1 MKSLLKPRALLKP
14 LALVLPL
21 ALAACTGGTATAP
34 TPTPTPSSAASA
46 APSAAPT
53 PHNTNQAEQEACEHL
68 PGGPAVAVTGT
79 LEAAVAPEVKADHQ
93 RYDVTFVA
101 GPGGNTGTVRFN
113 SPEAVEW
120 SFIMN
125 QNVPIQVRDAAGVAL
140 PIVETKTSS
149 TFCGDIK
156 AAHILLLGVGPVTVQ
171 FGPTTEKSV
180 GLVIE
185 ESHPH
190 EEGDDHED

>member
-1 MKSLLKPRALLKP
+1 MKLLFKSLAV
-14 LALVLPL
+14 ALPL
-21 ALAACTGGTATAP
+21 ALAACSGP
-34 TPTPTPSSAASA
+34 TTPLPSP
-46 APSAAPT
+46 APSVP
-53 PHNTNQAEQEACEHL
+53 PLHHTNEAEQEACEHL
-68 PGGPAVAVTGT
+68 PGGPAAAVTAT
-79 LEAAVAPEVKADHQ
+79 LGEALAPEVKADHK
-93 RYDVTFVA
+93 RYDVNFVA
-101 GPGGNTGTVRFN
+101 GQGGNTGTVRFN

-125 QNVPIQVRDAAGVAL
+125 KNVPIMVRDAAGVAL

-171 FGPTTEKSV
+171 FGPTAETSV

-185 ESHPH
+185 ESHPD
-190 EEGDDHED
+190 EGDH

>member
-1 MKSLLKPRALLKP
+1 MKSLLKP
-14 LALVLPL
+14 LAIVLPL
-21 ALAACTGGTATAP
+21 ALAACTGATGTA
-34 TPTPTPSSAASA
+34 PTPTPSSAASVAPA
-46 APSAAPT
+46 ASPT
-53 PHNTNQAEQEACEHL
+53 PHHTNAAEQEACEHL

-79 LEAAVAPEVKADHQ
+79 LEATGAPEVKADHK
-93 RYDVTFVA
+93 RYDITFVA
-101 GPGGNTGTVRFN
+101 GRGGNTGTVRFN

-120 SFIMN
+120 SFILN
-125 QNVPIQVRDAAGVAL
+125 QDVPIQVRDAAGVAL

-180 GLVIE
+180 GMVIE

-190 EEGDDHED
+190 EGGDDHAD